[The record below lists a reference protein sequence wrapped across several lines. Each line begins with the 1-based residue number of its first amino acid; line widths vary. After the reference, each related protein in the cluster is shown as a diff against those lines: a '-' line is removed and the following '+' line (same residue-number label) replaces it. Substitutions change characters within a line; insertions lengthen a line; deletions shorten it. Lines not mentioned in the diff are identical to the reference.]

1 MPTIP
6 IPEVEVG
13 DIFAILDTGAYQEVS
28 CSNFN
33 AMPRPA
39 TLLVTGHQA
48 HIIRQ
53 AETEA
58 DILRRD
64 AIPAHLE
71 RQTALPVAEAVASS

>member
-1 MPTIP
+1 
-6 IPEVEVG
+6 
-13 DIFAILDTGAYQEVS
+13 
-28 CSNFN
+28 
-33 AMPRPA
+33 MPRPA

>member
-28 CSNFN
+28 GSNFN
-33 AMPRPA
+33 ATPRPA
-39 TLLVTGHQA
+39 TVLVTGDQA
-48 HIIRQ
+48 HIIRH

-58 DILRRD
+58 DVLSRD
-64 AIPAHLE
+64 VVPAHLVS
-71 RQTALPVAEAVASS
+71 QPALEVAEMV

>member
-13 DIFAILDTGAYQEVS
+13 DIFAFLDTGAYQEVS

-39 TLLVTGHQA
+39 TVLVTGDQA
-48 HIIRQ
+48 HIIRH

-58 DILRRD
+58 DVLSRD
-64 AIPAHLE
+64 TMPAHLE
-71 RQTALPVAEAVASS
+71 RQLALRVAEAVTSS